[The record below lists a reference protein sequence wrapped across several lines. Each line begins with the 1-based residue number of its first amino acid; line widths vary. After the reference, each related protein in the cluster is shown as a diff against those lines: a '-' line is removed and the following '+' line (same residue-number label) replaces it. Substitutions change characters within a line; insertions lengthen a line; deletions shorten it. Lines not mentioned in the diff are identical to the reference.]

1 MVLGVCCGA
10 QPVVQVDFHATVAEH
25 EATARGPARLPAV
38 HFRAVVLHATPLA
51 PGALGVPE
59 GRANEKLK
67 EVNGKEVFEKALHIK
82 TIGNER

>member
-1 MVLGVCCGA
+1 
-10 QPVVQVDFHATVAEH
+10 
-25 EATARGPARLPAV
+25 
-38 HFRAVVLHATPLA
+38 VLHATPLA

-59 GRANEKLK
+59 SRANEKLK